1 METIQMN
8 LTSPVYG
15 YKALNVTEMTE
26 CNGELL
32 ISLSGKECYDIYQN
46 QQLMFKRYIYEN
58 DRQYKVLTEYVTV
71 LNEDENHVLHTTM
84 IPNRKVELYKN
95 ITHISGNTEEGEKYE
110 FFIIKCRKGHNLF
123 PQDIIASFEEQEND
137 DEEKKPKAVQE
148 IVIKDYE
155 DNELIIC
162 SAITIPLKYFDR
174 ATTSA
179 DCITFVESAET
190 CGHDYRKID
199 FYKYD
204 FLPDKVSRDKIII
217 SGVTYDEI
225 MSIAGKMSYFE
236 TKFNPFYYYEIET
249 NENGEPNEFNQYNE
263 PYKHC
268 YFYKDLWWKDID
280 DKQKER
286 WGDDDAE
293 EPQADDIL
301 DNKKYVNSGNT
312 RSELGVNNAF
322 WNVSVGMATPMNE
335 TTLGSSDNF
344 GTSFV
349 KDIEES
355 LIPEI
360 IDMER
365 VKYAP
370 MVWSSGDVLSVAT
383 SITLNFHFRQR
394 YEIKGKDDEE
404 DKKLRLQNT
413 PFSSGNVYY
422 DEWYIHPESA
432 DTIWWNGVASGES
445 AFTKINFSEFINES
459 GETSDLL
466 GYLNF
471 TDNDVYYRKKKVSQS
486 FVRLTFYNSK
496 DPIEQKLLYYSTV
509 FLDGTILYGK
519 YVRQLLF
526 NEDNDIDTSDFNQ
539 NAVIVFCSA
548 NTVSARV
555 DTQMVITNEYDR
567 TKSAEGFNLYL
578 FAEDA
583 TFGEDE
589 NSAKTIYMKVEFNHA
604 GNGKTIPMIMW
615 PKSGDTYVPLT
626 INNFIENL
634 YIPIKITYIND
645 KYVYYIPNAYKNEN
659 GNISLVLFEPK
670 LDFDEE
676 EGKDNGEN

>member
-1 METIQMN
+1 
-8 LTSPVYG
+8 
-15 YKALNVTEMTE
+15 
-26 CNGELL
+26 
-32 ISLSGKECYDIYQN
+32 
-46 QQLMFKRYIYEN
+46 
-58 DRQYKVLTEYVTV
+58 
-71 LNEDENHVLHTTM
+71 
-84 IPNRKVELYKN
+84 
-95 ITHISGNTEEGEKYE
+95 
-110 FFIIKCRKGHNLF
+110 
-123 PQDIIASFEEQEND
+123 
-137 DEEKKPKAVQE
+137 
-148 IVIKDYE
+148 
-155 DNELIIC
+155 
-162 SAITIPLKYFDR
+162 
-174 ATTSA
+174 
-179 DCITFVESAET
+179 
-190 CGHDYRKID
+190 
-199 FYKYD
+199 
-204 FLPDKVSRDKIII
+204 
-217 SGVTYDEI
+217 
-225 MSIAGKMSYFE
+225 
-236 TKFNPFYYYEIET
+236 
-249 NENGEPNEFNQYNE
+249 
-263 PYKHC
+263 
-268 YFYKDLWWKDID
+268 
-280 DKQKER
+280 
-286 WGDDDAE
+286 
-293 EPQADDIL
+293 
-301 DNKKYVNSGNT
+301 
-312 RSELGVNNAF
+312 
-322 WNVSVGMATPMNE
+322 
-335 TTLGSSDNF
+335 
-344 GTSFV
+344 
-349 KDIEES
+349 
-355 LIPEI
+355 
-360 IDMER
+360 MER

-422 DEWYIHPESA
+422 DEWYIHPESS
-432 DTIWWNGVASGES
+432 DTIWWNGVASGKSE
-445 AFTKINFSEFINES
+445 FTQINFSDFINES

-509 FLDGTILYGK
+509 FLDGTVLYGK

-526 NEDNDIDTSDFNQ
+526 NEDNAIDTSDFNQ

-670 LDFDEE
+670 LDFDEK
-676 EGKDNGEN
+676 EGTGNGEN